1 MARTHISGF
10 PRIGA
15 QRELKFA
22 QESFWRGESD
32 DAYLKGIAKELRI
45 RHWELQRAAKLDF
58 VAVGDFA
65 YYDQMLNLS
74 ALLGALPQRFEFEAA
89 KLTLTQYYELA

>member
-1 MARTHISGF
+1 MAWLSHYAVFTQGFRMARTHISGF

-15 QRELKFA
+15 HRELKLA
-22 QESFWRGESD
+22 LESFWRGESD
-32 DAYLKGIAKELRI
+32 DASLRDVGKELRA

-65 YYDQMLNLS
+65 CTT
-74 ALLGALPQRFEFEAA
+74 RC
-89 KLTLTQYYELA
+89 